1 MIFSPACVE
10 LTKRFEGCKLT
21 AYPDPGTGGAP
32 WTIGWGHT
40 FGVRA
45 GMVID
50 QQQADMWLMEDLTNA
65 AEVVALWVKSSL
77 TQPQF
82 DSLVDFV
89 FNVGPGLVGH
99 RDGFVWLKG
108 GGHSTLLRMLN
119 SGYYDLAAEQFLR
132 WNQPPLAGILSRR
145 HAERDLFLSG
155 TKVQA

>member
-1 MIFSPACVE
+1 VIFSPACVE

-45 GMVID
+45 GMKVD